1 MAATGALKRRVPG
14 VAGSGC
20 TAGGEGVPGNPVA
33 VRGTLSVLNKLYNGR
48 RSIAIYLTVRAMG
61 VKYSASPQGVRI
73 MDIGYRLQ
81 AIRKAKGLS
90 QRELAK
96 RVNVTNSTIS
106 LIEQNKVSPSISSL
120 KKVLDGIPI
129 SLADFFTADLIADTA
144 DSVFFPTP
152 QQPDVGNNDIHYF
165 LVGQGRLGR
174 QLGILRE
181 VMPPGSDTGVEML
194 SHDGEEGG
202 VVIHGRV
209 EITVGEQTRELGPGD
224 GYYFESRRPHRFR
237 NIGDE
242 DAIIISANTPPTF

>member
-1 MAATGALKRRVPG
+1 
-14 VAGSGC
+14 
-20 TAGGEGVPGNPVA
+20 
-33 VRGTLSVLNKLYNGR
+33 
-48 RSIAIYLTVRAMG
+48 
-61 VKYSASPQGVRI
+61 

-129 SLADFFTADLIADTA
+129 SLADFFTADLIADAA

-202 VVIHGRV
+202 VVIQGRV

-237 NIGDE
+237 NIGDD
-242 DAIIISANTPPTF
+242 DAIIVSANTPPTF